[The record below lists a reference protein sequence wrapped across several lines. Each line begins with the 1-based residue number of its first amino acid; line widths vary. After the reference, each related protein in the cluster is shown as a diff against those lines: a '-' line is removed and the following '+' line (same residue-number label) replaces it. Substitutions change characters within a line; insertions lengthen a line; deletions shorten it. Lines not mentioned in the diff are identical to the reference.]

1 MGARARNRAHQP
13 FFFEDRLGASLKKSF
28 GSNGAMIGRSLLSNV
43 QMPTKYAGAMPKE
56 TQVNTHLG
64 LTIAV
69 SATLAASAVWA
80 QEAPVHRHYH
90 HHYHYHHHNIVHP
103 APAPLAERPSQ
114 AVENASPQANQMFKP
129 YAQPGEG
136 DDDGL
141 SRDPD
146 DCMKGC
152 IGGNPQ

>member
-1 MGARARNRAHQP
+1 VKTSTTTALA
-13 FFFEDRLGASLKKSF
+13 L
-28 GSNGAMIGRSLLSNV
+28 AMALSA
-43 QMPTKYAGAMPKE
+43 P
-56 TQVNTHLG
+56 
-64 LTIAV
+64 
-69 SATLAASAVWA
+69 LAASAQTEPPTVHHH
-80 QEAPVHRHYH
+80 VHHHHRHDVA
-90 HHYHYHHHNIVHP
+90 HNP
-103 APAPLAERPSQ
+103 APIPESTAAAQRPGEV
-114 AVENASPQANQMFKP
+114 VESPQPNQMFKP

>member
-1 MGARARNRAHQP
+1 MK
-13 FFFEDRLGASLKKSF
+13 ASTTIAL
-28 GSNGAMIGRSLLSNV
+28 ATLLSSPLATHA
-43 QMPTKYAGAMPKE
+43 QAEPT
-56 TQVNTHLG
+56 V
-64 LTIAV
+64 
-69 SATLAASAVWA
+69 
-80 QEAPVHRHYH
+80 H
-90 HHYHYHHHNIVHP
+90 HHYHVHHHHHHDVAHSP
-103 APAPLAERPSQ
+103 ALAPESTGAAQRPEV
-114 AVENASPQANQMFKP
+114 VESPQLNQMFRP